1 MAQGVREL
9 KRILN
14 GVFQKIIKNMISLG
28 NDSTLE
34 SDTKPL
40 KVGEKTSPL
49 ELSET
54 ELKVT
59 GTINAEAIFVNGSRV
74 QTGEDAGATE
84 LNDLSDVSYSSGD
97 LTITSLDKIVAD
109 DFEVDSGA
117 SIILDAHNGR
127 FIAKNAG
134 TQFSPTNSAYAG
146 MILGYTDIGLDEATA
161 SYNLTNSY
169 AVPTSEFNVVFT
181 APPSGK
187 VEIFIQIQFDCGANA
202 VGDLYAGLSDNATY
216 NTIEDINE
224 ELLIDQSGRNGLD
237 TVQHIWTVT
246 GLTGGI
252 SYTYYVGFKSSNTTG
267 TPHIQWGGNAANGS
281 PDFIMKA
288 TALPVTIAT

>member
-1 MAQGVREL
+1 MAQGGREL
-9 KRILN
+9 KRILT

-109 DFEVDSGA
+109 DLKL
-117 SIILDAHNGR
+117 I
-127 FIAKNAG
+127 
-134 TQFSPTNSAYAG
+134 
-146 MILGYTDIGLDEATA
+146 
-161 SYNLTNSY
+161 
-169 AVPTSEFNVVFT
+169 VVHL
-181 APPSGK
+181 
-187 VEIFIQIQFDCGANA
+187 
-202 VGDLYAGLSDNATY
+202 LY
-216 NTIEDINE
+216 
-224 ELLIDQSGRNGLD
+224 
-237 TVQHIWTVT
+237 
-246 GLTGGI
+246 
-252 SYTYYVGFKSSNTTG
+252 
-267 TPHIQWGGNAANGS
+267 
-281 PDFIMKA
+281 
-288 TALPVTIAT
+288 